1 MFKWMTGNTYSN
13 VVTLYANNFT
23 LNSVACQYFQE
34 IRWCLIGIDEAS
46 LKVAI
51 KPVTAREID
60 LHLAPM
66 EHLNKVSMGKGYA
79 RISNKH
85 IVDEIS
91 TLIQKECNGLKFLAS
106 YDEKEKM
113 LIVDLNRQL

>member
-1 MFKWMTGNTYSN
+1 MFKWMTGNSYSN
-13 VVTLYANNFT
+13 IVTLYSNNFT
-23 LNSVACQYFQE
+23 LNTVACQYFQD
-34 IRWCLIGIDEAS
+34 IRWCLIGIDAAEK
-46 LKVAI
+46 KVAI

-60 LHLAPM
+60 LHLVTL

-85 IVDEIS
+85 IIDEIS
-91 TLIQKECNGLKFLAS
+91 ALIQCECNGLKFLS
-106 YDEKEKM
+106 RFDEKEKM

>member
-1 MFKWMTGNTYSN
+1 MFKWMNGNTYSN
-13 VVTLYANNFT
+13 VVTLYPNNFT

-34 IRWCLIGIDEAS
+34 IRWCLIGIDEQNF
-46 LKVAI
+46 KVAI

-60 LHLAPM
+60 LNLYPM

-85 IVDEIS
+85 IVDEIAAM
-91 TLIQKECNGLKFLAS
+91 IQKECNGLKFISS

-113 LIVDLNRQL
+113 LIVDLNHQL